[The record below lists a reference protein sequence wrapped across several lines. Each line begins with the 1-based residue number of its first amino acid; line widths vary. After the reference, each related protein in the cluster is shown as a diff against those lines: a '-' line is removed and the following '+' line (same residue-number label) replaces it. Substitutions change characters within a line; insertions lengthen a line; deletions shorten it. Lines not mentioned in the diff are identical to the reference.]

1 MSDERGHQP
10 AIFLVEEEDRVR
22 HKSLLGSLIGSCVA
36 VVHMTGA
43 ALTGG
48 RVVGSGGIFCRVW
61 TLIFL
66 FDS

>member
-1 MSDERGHQP
+1 M
-10 AIFLVEEEDRVR
+10 
-22 HKSLLGSLIGSCVA
+22 
-36 VVHMTGA
+36 GA

-48 RVVGSGGIFCRVW
+48 RVAGIGGIFCHVW